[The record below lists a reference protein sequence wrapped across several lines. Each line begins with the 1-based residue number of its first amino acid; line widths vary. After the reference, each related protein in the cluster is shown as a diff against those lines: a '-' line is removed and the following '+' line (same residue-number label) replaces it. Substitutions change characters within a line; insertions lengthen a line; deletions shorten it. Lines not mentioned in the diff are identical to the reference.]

1 MPLALAEDHVKSWSS
16 EGEVVFDPIS
26 GSGQVCLA
34 AKRLGRR
41 WLGFD
46 VSAEYVELATK
57 RLAAI

>member
-1 MPLALAEDHVKSWSS
+1 M
-16 EGEVVFDPIS
+16 S

-41 WLGFD
+41 WLGLD

-57 RLAAI
+57 RLAMSHH